1 MGRRVMQLYVGSL
14 YVEIADVESWRVFET
29 KRVTFRHRG

>member
-1 MGRRVMQLYVGSL
+1 MVMQLYVGSL
-14 YVEIADVESWRVFET
+14 YVEIADVESWRVFAVFET